1 MKKVNRHFSI
11 PEELHKKVL
20 IYMSESKNN
29 YSEEICLMI
38 EEAISNRVKQE
49 QLNSMNN
56 DIKYILK
63 KVNLSYELIKQI
75 YSDLDLTNVTDPKK
89 SYAVNEFLRK
99 VKVSKLDD

>member
-1 MKKVNRHFSI
+1 M
-11 PEELHKKVL
+11 E
-20 IYMSESKNN
+20 ESKNN
-29 YSEEICLMI
+29 YSDEICLMI

-99 VKVSKLDD
+99 VKISKLDD